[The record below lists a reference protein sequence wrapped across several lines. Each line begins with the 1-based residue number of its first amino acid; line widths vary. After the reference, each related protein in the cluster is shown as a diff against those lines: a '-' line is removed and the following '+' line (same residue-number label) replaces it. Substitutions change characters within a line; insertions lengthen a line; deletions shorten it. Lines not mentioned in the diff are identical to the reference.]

1 MRAPGGTM
9 GTLCWGQQLSPGPQ
23 GLWAWPPTL
32 IVLCRG
38 VPVLFRASPSHP
50 RGCSALV
57 VPRSCPQLQSLCPG
71 WQTASSRDS
80 FIRDE
85 REHGKAGGSQV
96 SPLSWHVGIVPG
108 VRRYPGAHAWMSSV
122 RSLGNGLVAVQA
134 VPRGTRAPPC
144 ATWAQSPAAK
154 IKYAIRIAGKS
165 CKSLLSLSSC
175 HRTLRGVISAGPS
188 CCPLQLA
195 ISRCSPLPSA
205 MVGCSGAAEEQHAG

>member
-23 GLWAWPPTL
+23 GLCAWPPTL
-32 IVLCRG
+32 ILLCRG

-85 REHGKAGGSQV
+85 REHGKAGGNQV
-96 SPLSWHVGIVPG
+96 SPLSWHAGIVPG
-108 VRRYPGAHAWMSSV
+108 VRRYPGAPPAPGLCVDVIGAIPGERPRGCPGCAPRHPRTSMCY
-122 RSLGNGLVAVQA
+122 LGS
-134 VPRGTRAPPC
+134 VPR
-144 ATWAQSPAAK
+144 S
-154 IKYAIRIAGKS
+154 
-165 CKSLLSLSSC
+165 
-175 HRTLRGVISAGPS
+175 
-188 CCPLQLA
+188 
-195 ISRCSPLPSA
+195 
-205 MVGCSGAAEEQHAG
+205 